1 MCHHILFTIIFYFS
15 RYQCQT
21 YRCPPCRAFTP
32 ILCQFYTK
40 CCLGNKVQI
49 VFVSLDRDDASF
61 NEYFQKMP
69 WASLPFD
76 NESSTVKKNLSES
89 LKVSGIPSLVV
100 LDAKTGYFITD
111 NAKLEISNLG
121 KELINGGSA
130 LIASWKEMVAVD
142 IKEGVFSN
150 EAKGGI
156 IA

>member
-1 MCHHILFTIIFYFS
+1 
-15 RYQCQT
+15 
-21 YRCPPCRAFTP
+21 
-32 ILCQFYTK
+32 
-40 CCLGNKVQI
+40 

-156 IA
+156 IANIVSSGLRNPLYLVGLYYIIRNFFQYLKDMSK

>member
-1 MCHHILFTIIFYFS
+1 
-15 RYQCQT
+15 
-21 YRCPPCRAFTP
+21 
-32 ILCQFYTK
+32 
-40 CCLGNKVQI
+40 

-69 WASLPFD
+69 WASLPSD